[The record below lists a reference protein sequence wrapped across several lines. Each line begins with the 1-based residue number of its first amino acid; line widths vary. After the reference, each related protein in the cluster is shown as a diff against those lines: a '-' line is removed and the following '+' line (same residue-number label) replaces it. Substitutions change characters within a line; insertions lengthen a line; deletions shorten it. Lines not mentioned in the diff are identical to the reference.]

1 MGSDS
6 EPDDDSG
13 STGPVERYA
22 RTITEHHR
30 AVLVVLLLATLVV
43 GGGIV
48 FLDGEIRMVQFEV
61 DSDER
66 DAMEYVDSNFASTDH
81 RVTLVVVHG
90 GDVLTPESVLETMEM
105 QRAIRGDER
114 VSPTLADDRSTVGA
128 GTVVAFA
135 ADPDLVDE
143 GYTIDDEI
151 RAIEGHSQGELAADL
166 EDGVI
171 ADGLIPG
178 DRPSAETL
186 LPVEY
191 ELGDDQLDARLVL
204 VVHDENVGDDDL
216 LTAQRAID
224 ELVADHVQTTDAFVF
239 GEELTFDRGATATGE
254 SFALIGPL
262 ALFLVVGLLA
272 IAYRDPVD
280 VLLSVGGLAIVLVW
294 MAGFLGWTGIGFNQ
308 LLVAVPCLL
317 IGLSIDHGFHVLMRY
332 REERSR
338 SISSEQAMALALT
351 GVVVAIGATTLTT
364 MIGFLSGLS
373 SPIGVLR
380 EFAVV
385 SAFGIFAAFVVFGA
399 LIPALKVALD
409 GRRDSRADRESRAS
423 RGGSAVGHSSAD
435 RGNPV
440 DRDRRVERNDRESEM
455 VGRGPRSIGRLGPVE
470 RTMKSVASVS
480 RRAPT
485 AVIVVSLVLALG
497 GIYGL
502 AHVDTSTERTDF
514 LPDGQPAWM
523 ESLPIDVGA
532 SDHALRSEALL
543 LEETFD
549 REEDHSIS
557 VLVEGDPTDPST
569 LQAVREGERAA
580 IEASTLGERTDGRS
594 IIYSPLEVLDSIARD
609 DDRVADV
616 IDEADTTGDGIPDRD
631 LATVYD
637 AAFETDPVTMGEVVH
652 RNDDGTYES
661 VRLVVTVDGDA
672 DGPLVRGEMNR
683 VAETVAGSDRAATA
697 TGEPI
702 LSAYQDRAV
711 VTTVFATFL
720 GAVLVIAALL
730 TVTFRVRFRSWALG
744 PMTIVP
750 VVVALAWVLG
760 VMAALSIPFNAET
773 AIITG
778 IAVGIGVDY
787 AIHVTERFL
796 QERRE
801 RSVDRALE
809 IAVVETGGALLASVA
824 TTVAGFGV
832 LALTFVPSLQRFGL
846 LTALLVVCAFLA
858 SVLVL
863 PALLY
868 LRANSDDPER
878 SIGDDDGG

>member
-1 MGSDS
+1 MDSDS
-6 EPDDDSG
+6 GPDDDPVG
-13 STGPVERYA
+13 AGPVERYA
-22 RTITEHHR
+22 RTITDHHR
-30 AVLVVLLLATLVV
+30 VVLIVLLLATLVV

-90 GDVLTPESVLETMEM
+90 GDVLTPESVVETMEL
-105 QRAIRGDER
+105 QRAIRADET

-135 ADPDLVDE
+135 ADPNLVDE
-143 GYTIDDEI
+143 AYTIDDEI
-151 RAIEGHSQGELAADL
+151 RTIDGHSQRELAADL
-166 EDGVI
+166 EEGVI

-186 LPVEY
+186 LPVDY
-191 ELGDDQLDARLVL
+191 ELGDDHLDARLVL

-216 LTAQRAID
+216 LAAQRTID
-224 ELVADHVQTTDAFVF
+224 ELVADQVETTDAFVF

-272 IAYRDPVD
+272 VAYRDPVD
-280 VLLSVGGLAIVLVW
+280 VLLSVGGLALVLVW
-294 MAGFLGWTGIGFNQ
+294 LAGFLGWTGIGFNQ

-317 IGLSIDHGFHVLMRY
+317 VGLSIDHGFHVLMRY
-332 REERSR
+332 REERGR
-338 SISSEQAMALALT
+338 SITSADAMTFALA
-351 GVVVAIGATTLTT
+351 GVVVAIGATTITT

-399 LIPALKVALD
+399 LIPALKVGID
-409 GRRDSRADRESRAS
+409 GRRDRRSNRGGRADR
-423 RGGSAVGHSSAD
+423 AD
-435 RGNPV
+435 RGSGT
-440 DRDRRVERNDRESEM
+440 DRADRGSGM
-455 VGRGPRSIGRLGPVE
+455 VRKGPRSIGRLGPVD
-470 RTMKSVASVS
+470 RTMGSVASVS

-485 AVIVVSLVLALG
+485 AVIVVALVLALG
-497 GIYGL
+497 GAYGL

-523 ESLPIDVGA
+523 ESLPVDVGS

-557 VLVEGDPTDPST
+557 VLIEGDPTDPST

-580 IEASTLGERTDGRS
+580 VEASTLGERTDGRS
-594 IIYSPLEVLDSIARD
+594 IIHSPLEVLDSIARA
-609 DDRVADV
+609 DDRVAEA

-631 LATVYD
+631 LASVYD
-637 AAFETDPVTMGEVVH
+637 AAFEADPVTMGEVVH

-683 VAETVAGSDRAATA
+683 VAETVAGSDRAAIA

-720 GAVLVIAALL
+720 GALFVIATLL
-730 TVTFRVRFRSWALG
+730 TVTFRVRYRSWALG

-750 VVVALAWVLG
+750 VVVALAWVVG

-801 RSVDRALE
+801 RSVDEALE
-809 IAVVETGGALLASVA
+809 TAAVETGGALLASVA

-863 PALLY
+863 PALLS
-868 LRANSDDPER
+868 LWANSNDSGRE
-878 SIGDDDGG
+878 IDDDGG